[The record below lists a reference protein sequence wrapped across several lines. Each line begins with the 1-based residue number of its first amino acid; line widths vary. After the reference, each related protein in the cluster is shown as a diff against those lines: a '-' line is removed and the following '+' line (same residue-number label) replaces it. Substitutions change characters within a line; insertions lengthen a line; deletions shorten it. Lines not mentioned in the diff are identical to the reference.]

1 MADAKQEKT
10 NEEPKFMYSWQSED
24 GEKQEIDA
32 NTFGIEGKKAY
43 SKLAD
48 LGKKRDDLMDAMK
61 EIEVL
66 TSYYHQLIQQTEIN
80 PPAQNGEDTS
90 VTMEEANDIAEEATK
105 EE

>member
-1 MADAKQEKT
+1 MLNKIKQMK
-10 NEEPKFMYSWQSED
+10 NLSSCILGNQKI